1 MMRALK
7 QSPIILL
14 CMMFLFMQ
22 KATAQVCS
30 DPAGTIYGM
39 DNSGVI
45 FPISVPSA
53 VVGTRI
59 NPAYTGNAP
68 SACNAIGYSP
78 SNGRFYYFKRNADQS
93 PQEFVSFNP
102 ATNAY
107 TILASCPTTNNIR
120 TGCVNTL
127 GTGYYCLDASAN
139 LYFYRFSS
147 NQWKLITSTYFDQ
160 NGTNVSA
167 ALAARASGDMAFDG
181 WGNLWIVCS
190 NTTSY
195 GLYFCRGTLPVA
207 AVASMN
213 LIEQV
218 PPTTPTPGGS
228 NFAGIGF
235 SPTGQIYLSQGN
247 DKLYRMDAGLGLT
260 FLGTFTTTNVGG
272 DLTSCSF
279 PMTVLAIHQQNL
291 VVQSTSDDQMLLTWT
306 SQDMNVKGFF
316 VEYSMDGQQWTTLG
330 FVESKN
336 TSLNNPKYTFT
347 FQAQKSGRYYY
358 RIRQVGEEGQY
369 VYSEVKIIDIK
380 LNNLISIGPNPTI
393 SSFQITND
401 ANAFSSICIID
412 MAGHFMKRFA
422 LKKGINSFDISE
434 YPSGTYILRLQSE
447 TGELYHQKLVKK

>member
-7 QSPIILL
+7 QSPIILS

-22 KATAQVCS
+22 KSSAQVCS

-39 DNSGVI
+39 DNSGAI
-45 FPISVPSA
+45 FPISVPSG
-53 VVGTRI
+53 VVGARI

-68 SACNAIGYSP
+68 SASNAIGYSP
-78 SNGRFYYFKRNADQS
+78 SNGKFYYFKRNADQA
-93 PQEFVSFNP
+93 PQEFVSFSP
-102 ATNAY
+102 SSGY
-107 TILASCPTTNNIR
+107 SILASCPTTNNIR

-147 NQWKLITSTYFDQ
+147 NQWKLITNTFIDQ
-160 NGTNVSA
+160 HGTNVSA
-167 ALAARASGDMAFDG
+167 AIAARASGDMAFDG

-190 NTTSY
+190 NTTQY
-195 GLYFCRGTLPVA
+195 GLYFCQGTLPVA
-207 AVASMN
+207 AVASMS
-213 LIEQV
+213 LIEQI

-260 FLGTFTTTNVGG
+260 LLGTFTTTNVGG

-279 PMTVLAIHQQNL
+279 PMSVLAIHQQNL
-291 VVQSTSDDQMLLTWT
+291 MVQPAADEQMLLTWT
-306 SQDMNVKGFF
+306 SQDLNVKGFF
-316 VEYSMDGQQWTTLG
+316 VEYSMDGQHWTTLG

-336 TSLNNPKYTFT
+336 ASLNNPKYTFT

-369 VYSEVKIIDIK
+369 VYSEVKFIDIK
-380 LNNLISIGPNPTI
+380 MNNTVSIGPNPTI
-393 SSFQITND
+393 GTLQVINNENT
-401 ANAFSSICIID
+401 FSTICILDI
-412 MAGHFMKRFA
+412 AGHF
-422 LKKGINSFDISE
+422 LKQSNLRKGINTIDITE
-434 YPSGTYILRLQSE
+434 YPTGTYLLRLQSE
-447 TGELYHQKLVKK
+447 SGELYHQKIIKK